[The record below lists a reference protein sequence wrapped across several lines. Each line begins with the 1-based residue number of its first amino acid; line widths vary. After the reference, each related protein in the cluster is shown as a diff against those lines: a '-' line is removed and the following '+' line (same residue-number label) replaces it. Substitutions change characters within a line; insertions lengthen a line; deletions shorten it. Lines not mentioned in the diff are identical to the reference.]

1 MTCWQRRIGSISGSA
16 GAEPHG
22 NSAKANR
29 GEYDGAFI
37 STQLTGGSEV
47 NNTAAVNADL
57 AGPEVDNLTVPIWFR
72 RGRTIPRAT
81 AADRILMLTRG
92 SAGRWPDRLSGR
104 LLAPA
109 GPTVHIGLPSLGLGG
124 RAQAAL
130 GLDEADD
137 AIEPLALL
145 QIGHHERP
153 LAPHPL
159 RVGLHLL
166 QRRTD
171 MRREVDLVDHQ
182 QIRAGDAR
190 PALGGNLV

>member
-72 RGRTIPRAT
+72 RGRTIPRAM
-81 AADRILMLTRG
+81 AADRILMLTRRHPPAA
-92 SAGRWPDRLSGR
+92 SPTACPAACSPRLARPFILAVYLGR
-104 LLAPA
+104 LLVYTALAFAA
-109 GPTVHIGLPSLGLGG
+109 GRRP
-124 RAQAAL
+124 
-130 GLDEADD
+130 
-137 AIEPLALL
+137 PLVSMK
-145 QIGHHERP
+145 P
-153 LAPHPL
+153 M
-159 RVGLHLL
+159 
-166 QRRTD
+166 
-171 MRREVDLVDHQ
+171 MRSS
-182 QIRAGDAR
+182 
-190 PALGGNLV
+190 P